1 MKTTYRVT
9 PCYFTDKTDFIT
21 FKSGAGL
28 TSFLENTEYECDVA
42 ISTDSSVVSFNEY
55 LYYGENNGP
64 V

>member
-42 ISTDSSVVSFNEY
+42 ISTDSSVSYLNEY
-55 LYYGENNGP
+55 SYYGENNPP